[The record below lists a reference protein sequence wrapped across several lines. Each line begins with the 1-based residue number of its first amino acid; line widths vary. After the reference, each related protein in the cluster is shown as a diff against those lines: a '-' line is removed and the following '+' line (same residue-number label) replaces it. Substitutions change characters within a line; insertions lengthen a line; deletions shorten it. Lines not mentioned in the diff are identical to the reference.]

1 MPVAKR
7 VRDGKVTRR
16 ARWRDDRG
24 DQHSRSF
31 RRKVDAERFMTQL
44 EHARLNVAY
53 VDAGVGG
60 VAEWVGTMHLRGLSA
75 SRTRQA
81 NHLMTSMLDDAVKD
95 GRLVRNAAAGVDL
108 PRLETKPRRCACR
121 MSSFVA
127 GGSRSAGP
135 SRRSKAGSCSAPP
148 SRTRPGGFRCR
159 SCCWREWGRR
169 SAARRL
175 TTWCSP
181 HHGGGYLRVAT
192 SDAATSTLP
201 PGRSVDPVS
210 TRTSCGTRR
219 PRWRSLRAPRASV
232 RRRARRRGRPPGRR
246 DEGERCGPDVVP
258 GRSDPGRRPWRRGI
272 SGA

>member
-1 MPVAKR
+1 MNGHASCQESQGR
-7 VRDGKVTRR
+7 QVTRR

-31 RRKVDAERFMTQL
+31 RLKVDAERFMTQL
-44 EHARLNVAY
+44 EHARLNGAY

-81 NHLMTSMLDDAVKD
+81 NHLMTSVLDDAVKD
-95 GRLVRNAAAGVDL
+95 GRLVRNAGAGMDL
-108 PRLETKPRRCACR
+108 LRLETKPRRCACR
-121 MSSFVA
+121 MSTFVA

-135 SRRSKAGSCSAPP
+135 ARRSKAGSCSAPP

-159 SCCWREWGRR
+159 SRCWRGWRRR

-181 HHGGGYLRVAT
+181 HHGVAT
-192 SDAATSTLP
+192 CGWRLPTRLLRPCRQVDRSIRRLPARAAAHGGLAGDRFGRHGHLLADELDDVAARLDAMRES
-201 PGRSVDPVS
+201 
-210 TRTSCGTRR
+210 
-219 PRWRSLRAPRASV
+219 
-232 RRRARRRGRPPGRR
+232 
-246 DEGERCGPDVVP
+246 DEGKAMWSRAAPTLFDGGDE
-258 GRSDPGRRPWRRGI
+258 
-272 SGA
+272 A

>member
-1 MPVAKR
+1 
-7 VRDGKVTRR
+7 
-16 ARWRDDRG
+16 
-24 DQHSRSF
+24 
-31 RRKVDAERFMTQL
+31 
-44 EHARLNVAY
+44 
-53 VDAGVGG
+53 
-60 VAEWVGTMHLRGLSA
+60 MHLRGLSA

-181 HHGGGYLRVAT
+181 HHG
-192 SDAATSTLP
+192 AATCGWRLP
-201 PGRSVDPVS
+201 TRLLRPCRQVDRSIRCLPARAAAHGGLAGDRFGRLGHLFADELDDV
-210 TRTSCGTRR
+210 
-219 PRWRSLRAPRASV
+219 A
-232 RRRARRRGRPPGRR
+232 ARLDDAMR
-246 DEGERCGPDVVP
+246 ENDVVP
-258 GRSDPGRRPWRRGI
+258 MWSRAAPTLVDGHGDE
-272 SGA
+272 A